1 VAPGGPAGP
10 PVPVPKPLF
19 GGNVGR
25 KVRRDGL
32 KPGSPEAAAA
42 DRAADARRKRL
53 HRATVAAATPPPP
66 LPSSDAPLPETLPV
80 LGGPESPSADAEAG
94 IAFDAWTA
102 EDFRF
107 AAPELV
113 ELAEAWR
120 IDARTRQA
128 VAGKLPQKLV
138 AEIEKDAAFPPG
150 SKRSLSNTSPVT
162 LAKMFNAL
170 HVPAGLKPV
179 ITTAPALVYIIVRDL
194 QTGARI
200 DKLIAL
206 QEEETKPRE
215 SPRVSPSV

>member
-1 VAPGGPAGP
+1 LPGLAGP
-10 PVPVPKPLF
+10 
-19 GGNVGR
+19 
-25 KVRRDGL
+25 
-32 KPGSPEAAAA
+32 
-42 DRAADARRKRL
+42 
-53 HRATVAAATPPPP
+53 
-66 LPSSDAPLPETLPV
+66 ET
-80 LGGPESPSADAEAG
+80 PSAGAEAG
-94 IAFDAWTA
+94 IPFDAWTA

-120 IDARTRQA
+120 IDVHTRHA

-138 AEIEKDAAFPPG
+138 AEIAKDAAFPPG
-150 SKRSLSNTSPVT
+150 SKRSLSNSSPVT

-170 HVPAGLKPV
+170 HVPAAFKPV

-206 QEEETKPRE
+206 QEEGARVTTASLSVKPDAPGRA
-215 SPRVSPSV
+215 